1 VADTTTSVPG
11 GSSAEAGGKGLKGDA
26 LGLGSSIVIAVASTA
41 PGYSLAA
48 VLAYIALE
56 AGYQSPAIMV
66 LAFVPMYF
74 IAKAY
79 QSFNEVDPDCGTTF
93 KWVWRGFGPR
103 AGWLG
108 GWGVIVADV
117 LVMAS
122 LAQIAGS
129 YFFLLFGAD
138 DLASNK
144 YWVTLVGVIFLV
156 VVTWICYKGIELS
169 ARTQFFLL
177 GIEMAVLAVFSVV
190 ALWRAISGNGAL
202 ETSVTPELSWL
213 VPTGMSWGELA
224 AGLILAIFIYW
235 GWDTAVAVN
244 EETSDPSKT
253 PGKAA
258 VLSTLALL
266 ATYVIVATAAL
277 AFGGVEGVTAEEHLD
292 DILGYLGELVLGTWG
307 GKLLI
312 LAVLTSAVASAQ
324 TTILPT
330 ARTTLSMAAYRAMP
344 RSFARMHPT
353 NLTPTVSTVTMGV
366 VSIAFYAGLTF
377 VSENVLADSIAATG
391 LSIAFYYGITGFAA
405 AWYFRNRAQGLGQA
419 MAKIVL
425 PFLGGI
431 ILFAA
436 MIKVAYDSFD
446 EDYGYTTF
454 FGIGG
459 VFVIGALSLAL
470 GVVLMILW
478 NLKAPQYFR
487 SQPEDIEPRVLVDQ
501 VQEYRLVVDASGIPY
516 NPEALL
522 AESREEPAVPETA
535 EGEAVFLQDLGDES
549 LNPPPTEP
557 VDPDESPRA

>member
-1 VADTTTSVPG
+1 
-11 GSSAEAGGKGLKGDA
+11 
-26 LGLGSSIVIAVASTA
+26 
-41 PGYSLAA
+41 
-48 VLAYIALE
+48 
-56 AGYQSPAIMV
+56 
-66 LAFVPMYF
+66 
-74 IAKAY
+74 
-79 QSFNEVDPDCGTTF
+79 
-93 KWVWRGFGPR
+93 
-103 AGWLG
+103 
-108 GWGVIVADV
+108 
-117 LVMAS
+117 
-122 LAQIAGS
+122 
-129 YFFLLFGAD
+129 
-138 DLASNK
+138 
-144 YWVTLVGVIFLV
+144 
-156 VVTWICYKGIELS
+156 
-169 ARTQFFLL
+169 
-177 GIEMAVLAVFSVV
+177 MAVLALFSVV

-224 AGLILAIFIYW
+224 AGMILAIFIYW

-266 ATYVIVATAAL
+266 ATYVLVATAAL
-277 AFGGVEGVTAEEHLD
+277 AFGGIEGVTAEDHLD

-353 NLTPTVSTVTMGV
+353 NLTPTVSTITMGV

-377 VSENVLADSIAATG
+377 ISENVLADSIAATG
-391 LSIAFYYGITGFAA
+391 LAIAFYYGITGFAA
-405 AWYFRNRAQGLGQA
+405 AWYFRNRAQGVGQI

-425 PFLGGI
+425 PFLGGV

-470 GVVLMILW
+470 GLVLMILW
-478 NLKAPQYFR
+478 NLKDADYFR
-487 SQPEDIEPRVLVDQ
+487 SQPDDIEPRVLVEQ
-501 VQEYRLVVDASGIPY
+501 VQEYRLVVEGPGIPY

-522 AESREEPAVPETA
+522 AEAREEPAVPAGA
-535 EGEAVFLQDLGDES
+535 EEEAVFLQDLGDES

-557 VDPDESPRA
+557 VDPDQSPRA